1 MAGAFVRGDMIAAMR
16 GVAWICLLTAC
27 GPVVYVSEVTRNAS
41 DAVEAARAARAD
53 KYSPYYWTRA
63 TQYLRMAR
71 EVAGH
76 ADYQGANRFGRLAT
90 EAAEKA
96 KDEAEAAAKDPSKR
110 PLETQPAR
118 AKDGLAPAKD
128 PKQDIAPAKDTAP

>member
-63 TQYLRMAR
+63 NEYLHAAR
-71 EVAGH
+71 EEAAH
-76 ADYQGANRFGRLAT
+76 ADFQGANRFGRLAT
-90 EAAEKA
+90 EAATKA
-96 KDEAEAAAKDPSKR
+96 LEEAEKHPAESAKP
-110 PLETQPAR
+110 
-118 AKDGLAPAKD
+118 APAKTG
-128 PKQDIAPAKDTAP
+128 IAPPKDGE